1 MVQCLESLK
10 RIVPILKRYGVVRA
24 AVFGSFVR
32 GEMTEDS
39 DLDILVEFGDERG
52 LLDLVGL
59 KSDLEEALG
68 VKVDVLTYNSLHPLL
83 RDKIL
88 DEQEIFYE
96 EGS

>member
-1 MVQCLESLK
+1 
-10 RIVPILKRYGVVRA
+10 
-24 AVFGSFVR
+24 
-32 GEMTEDS
+32 
-39 DLDILVEFGDERG
+39 

-59 KSDLEEALG
+59 KSDLEEAPG
-68 VKVDVLTYNSLHPLL
+68 VKVDVLTYNSLHSLL